1 MDKWVRKIE
10 YKKYDS
16 SVFSSAGKWDVRK
29 AKEICGGEFSITN
42 TQLAI
47 SIARSVLTRAH
58 IYSPEVAAF
67 ARSYLS
73 TISFI
78 LSERNNYLAIN
89 HHNKDIL
96 RDFSKST
103 RHGEIAQGINY
114 FYAKRHLG
122 AYAVYDF
129 NVYKKERRNIN
140 RRCPGRIP
148 DYILC
153 YPNGTIG
160 ILESKG
166 TTVANPTGS
175 LISAHEQCENG
186 KKFLHSES
194 INVKN
199 TYASV
204 VSFAM
209 SSNEGRNTCLYI
221 ADPEDEGM
229 FRDDNWER
237 NNLYEYS
244 KWFYLAGNGI
254 VTEKLMAGQTPSI
267 QDFESNRKV
276 EEGVIVGSWSLE
288 LPPKKEDINRMLDV
302 RRTVRVSLGIIPE
315 LQEYLIKG
323 QTFRLHKKIK
333 QDELVSSMNIEKQN
347 ITLFDDGTFILV
359 D

>member
-16 SVFSSAGKWDVRK
+16 SVFSSAGKWDARE
-29 AKEICGGEFSITN
+29 AKEICRGEFSITN

-58 IYSPEVAAF
+58 LYSPEVAAF

-73 TISFI
+73 TIPFI

-129 NVYKKERRNIN
+129 NVYKKECQNIN
-140 RRCPGRIP
+140 RRCTGRIP

-166 TTVANPTGS
+166 TTAANPTGS

-186 KKFLHSES
+186 KNFLNSES

-199 TYASV
+199 TYAAV

-209 SSNEGRNTCLYI
+209 SSNAKRNTCLYL
-221 ADPEDEGM
+221 ADPEDESV

-244 KWFYLAGNGI
+244 KWFYLAGNGN
-254 VTEKLMAGQTPSI
+254 VTEKLMAGKTPSI

-288 LPPKKEDINRMLDV
+288 LPPKKEDINRTLDI
-302 RRTVRVSLGIIPE
+302 RKTVRVSLGIISE

-323 QTFRLHKKIK
+323 QTFRFRDNLK
-333 QDELVSSMNIEKQN
+333 QKGDLDDITIENRSKMV
-347 ITLFDDGTFILV
+347 FDDGTFILI